1 MSASARRSWQRMR
14 ALVLDSHDRRPRVVA
29 ELGMSFIR
37 IKALRQVA
45 RGPLTMTELTE
56 RLSTDKPYTTLI
68 VDDLEERGLVER
80 AVSPADRRRKIVT
93 ITEAGLAVFATAE
106 RILNEPPAELLA
118 LEPAEQA
125 ELDRILAKL
134 AAPSGS
140 ARPGR

>member
-1 MSASARRSWQRMR
+1 MSESARRSWQRMR

-45 RGPLTMTELTE
+45 RGALTMTELTE

-80 AVSPADRRRKIVT
+80 TVSPADRRRKIVT
-93 ITEAGLAVFATAE
+93 ITKDGLAVVASAE

-118 LEPAEQA
+118 LEPGEQA

-140 ARPGR
+140 THPGQ